1 MGIKK
6 TAIKLKNKIN
16 KVVKGSSWRYWDM
29 DTKESRESTVQEDYN
44 FALTQRS
51 EREKIWVQNDNY
63 YNNKHVVAGE
73 IYNQLEEQGI
83 PWTPAVIP
91 DSYIHVESQIIPD
104 IPDFELKGRDDD
116 LDSAKA
122 KQREYVVKYVLENNK
137 LENLNTE
144 NERRLNILGDAFYKV
159 AWDGNKEGYG
169 FKGDIVIGNP
179 GCENILPD
187 PAAYTID
194 DCEFIVYPYRMHRR
208 KASRVF
214 ANELSSL
221 DMTIDDIGVDGN
233 QSDTEI
239 YENQVRD
246 VNDDTVQVVEYW
258 FRQNSYGNE
267 TINGVKYD
275 WEPGD
280 IACSIQINNIE
291 IKYIPKYWIK
301 TGKQNKMYPIVGYCK
316 IPVYNSFWNKSDLE
330 AIKDLQDQVDRELA
344 IAILN
349 DAFTANDIIVAED
362 GAIADGST
370 LENKPGAIW
379 RMKQGMAN
387 GVRRLGGLGN
397 ASNRIEIINFLRGI
411 MQEVVGNFDSTQ
423 GKEPVRVTTAS
434 GIAQLNERA
443 DARKTIKKA
452 DRLSGFERLFEL
464 IDWTA
469 LEFYDDNRLIFI
481 GAKGEGE
488 EPIMFKY
495 NSDNSRVF
503 DDASGEYYYPRVDA
517 TVSAGDGMKKS
528 KAFTLAATENLIS
541 KPINESNYKIVNEM
555 LDIMDTPNKKA
566 IKEYYEKL
574 YAPKLELMQ
583 LQTQKAIEQLMN
595 PPAPQMPAQGGGQ
608 APTPS
613 MDDVVA
619 GLSPDE
625 LDFLEQNPEIMNEL
639 EGGGTDEMSSM

>member
-1 MGIKK
+1 VSFKK
-6 TAIKLKNKIN
+6 TARKLKNKLN
-16 KVVKGSSWRYWDM
+16 QVMTGGSWRYWDVE
-29 DTKESRESTVQEDYN
+29 TKESRESTVQEDYD

-51 EREKIWVQNDNY
+51 EREKIWIQNDKY
-63 YNNKHVVAGE
+63 YNNKHIVATE

-83 PWTPAVIP
+83 PWTPAVVP

-104 IPDFELKGRDDD
+104 IPDFEFKGRDDD
-116 LDSAKA
+116 LDSQKA
-122 KQREYVVKYVLENNK
+122 KQREYVVKYVMENNK
-137 LENLNTE
+137 LESMNTE
-144 NERRLNILGDAFYKV
+144 NERRLNILGDAFWKV

-179 GCENILPD
+179 GCENIFPD

-194 DCEFIVYPYRMHRR
+194 DCEYIIYSYRLHRR

-214 ANELSSL
+214 ANELSNL

-246 VNDDTVQVVEYW
+246 VNDDTVQIVEYW
-258 FRQNSYGNE
+258 FRQNSYDKT
-267 TINGVKYD
+267 TIDSVSYE

-291 IKYIPKYWIK
+291 VKYIPKYWIK
-301 TGKQNKMYPIVGYCK
+301 TGKQNKSYPIVEYCK

-330 AIKDLQDQVDRELA
+330 AIKDLQDQIDRELA
-344 IAILN
+344 VAILN
-349 DAFTANDIIVAED
+349 DTFTANDIIVAEE
-362 GAIADGST
+362 GAMVDGST
-370 LENKPGAIW
+370 IDNKPGAIW
-379 RMKQGMAN
+379 RMKQGQIN
-387 GVRRLGGLGN
+387 GVRRLGGMGN
-397 ASNRIEIINFLRGI
+397 PTNRIVMINFLRDVI
-411 MQEVVGNFDSTQ
+411 QETVGNFDATQ

-443 DARKTIKKA
+443 DARKNIKKA
-452 DRLSGFERLFEL
+452 DRLAGFERLFEL

-469 LEFYDDNRLIFI
+469 LEFYDDNRLIFL
-481 GAKGEGE
+481 GAKGQGK
-488 EPIMFKY
+488 EPVTFKY
-495 NSDNSRVF
+495 NSDSMRVL
-503 DDASGEYYYPRVDA
+503 DDIEGEYYYPRIDA

-541 KPINESNYKIVNEM
+541 KPINESNYKIVGEM
-555 LDIMDTPNKKA
+555 LDIMDTPNKKE
-566 IKEYYEKL
+566 IKEYYEAL

-583 LQTQKAIEQLMN
+583 LQTQMAIQQIMN
-595 PPAPQMPAQGGGQ
+595 PPTPQMQGGEQGQ
-608 APTPS
+608 MPTPS
-613 MDDVVA
+613 MDDLVS

-625 LDFLEQNPEIMNEL
+625 LDFLEQNPEIMNEI
-639 EGGGTDEMSSM
+639 GGNADEMSTM